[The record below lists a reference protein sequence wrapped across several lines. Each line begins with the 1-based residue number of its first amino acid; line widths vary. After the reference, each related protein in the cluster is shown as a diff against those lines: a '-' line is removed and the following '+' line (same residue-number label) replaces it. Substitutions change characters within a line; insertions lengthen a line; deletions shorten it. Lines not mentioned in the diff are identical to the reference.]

1 MTEQNTFVLDE
12 DAQRLYAQI
21 EGIEFGRLAT
31 LGEALSKEERKLNT
45 CRSLLGKL
53 ADLLAACLRDTQLM
67 KDAKTAKGF
76 LNEFLAVLQE
86 LGRMPGHDG
95 KILIRHRGLL
105 TGTKASEK
113 IDYVVLFGNILFDI
127 ATAAAMAKNLDGVPT
142 DLQTRLTRAFQVFSD
157 HGINS
162 FFLQIP
168 EKSPACSDA
177 MQTALHILSYYSQA
191 MRPGS
196 SAMFEKIPS
205 ETSFPLIRDERNQ
218 PDLNLTLLA
227 GVNGTNP
234 EKMKTV
240 VQKVDTWMRRP
251 EYVASEEQF
260 PSVYNAILGIKSL
273 RKRLVPP
280 PIEVNNIKWLIVD
293 NEQEFVSK
301 QKSEVA
307 RLVAGE
313 YGNSP
318 QETARIIGSV
328 YGDDF
333 QQIDPQNLGERLRLA
348 SNLLTSIEKTDASQP
363 VMDEVLDNVESRL
376 DKVSDHVYESLDVHD
391 GVIIA
396 KTGETETTIGRIHSK
411 LKTMVGFFQARS
423 AIKKKM
429 RNMAQRGISF
439 DANDYKIIAKD
450 FGISVDE
457 AKRLIG
463 LFKSC
468 FDEQGCFARVAFER
482 KTPELAKYG
491 KKVFMFLWQYLKTMA
506 EREDRIAF
514 LNALQLLVVR
524 LEEPEGILTALLSD
538 FFDDPK
544 TVTSSD
550 QYAIMLLT
558 LFAIKYNKGFVKYIE
573 ITPEEVL
580 KISRGLDTKM
590 TAATSKLIETNQEKF
605 FEKVKTIHRE
615 LIQSLDSDR
624 TEGEQMLFRDM
635 FYLERE
641 IYIFLS
647 LVGGNTARALIRSA
661 AQEYGD
667 PKGKIYALREGKRFL
682 PALLQLLRIVS
693 RGLGILGGKKDLSL
707 LKKIRTREE
716 EFFEGIG
723 GEKDKRYIALAMKW
737 VEASMQRITA
747 GN

>member
-1 MTEQNTFVLDE
+1 MTEENTFVLDE
-12 DAQRLYAQI
+12 NAQRLYEQI
-21 EGIEFGRLAT
+21 EGVEFGRLAT
-31 LGEALSKEERKLNT
+31 FGEALSNEERKLNI

-53 ADLLAACLRDTQLM
+53 ADLLAACLRDPQLM
-67 KDAKTAKGF
+67 KDAKTSKGF

-86 LGRMPGHDG
+86 LGRMPDHDG

-105 TGTKASEK
+105 TGAKASEK

-127 ATAAAMAKNLDGVPT
+127 ATAATVAKSLDDVPA
-142 DLQTRLTRAFQVFSD
+142 DLQTRLTGAFQVFSD

-162 FFLQIP
+162 LFLQIS
-168 EKSPACSDA
+168 EKSPARSDA
-177 MQTALHILSYYSQA
+177 LQIALHILSYYSQA

-196 SAMFEKIPS
+196 SATFEKTLS
-205 ETSFPLIRDERNQ
+205 ETSFPLIHDERNQ

-227 GVNGTNP
+227 GVNGTSP
-234 EKMKTV
+234 ETMKAV
-240 VQKVDTWMRRP
+240 VQKVDAWMRRP
-251 EYVASEEQF
+251 EYAASEEQF
-260 PSVYNAILGIKSL
+260 PSVYNAILGIRSL
-273 RKRLVPP
+273 RKSLVPP

-293 NEQEFVSK
+293 NEREFVSK
-301 QKSEVA
+301 QKSAVA

-313 YGNSP
+313 CGNSP
-318 QETARIIGSV
+318 QEMARIIGSV
-328 YGDDF
+328 YGEDF
-333 QQIDPQNLGERLRLA
+333 QQIDAQNLGDRLRLA
-348 SNLLTSIEKTDASQP
+348 SNLLTSIEKADASQP
-363 VMDEVLDNVESRL
+363 VMNEVLDNVESRL
-376 DKVSDHVYESLDVHD
+376 DKVSDRVYDSLDVHD

-396 KTGETETTIGRIHSK
+396 KTGETETTIGKIHSK

-423 AIKKKM
+423 AVKKKM

-439 DANDYKIIAKD
+439 DAYDYKIIAKD
-450 FGISVDE
+450 FGISEEE
-457 AKRLIG
+457 AKGLVE

-468 FDEQGCFARVAFER
+468 FDEQGCFVRVAFER

-491 KKVFMFLWQYLKTMA
+491 KKVFMFLWQHLKTMM

-524 LEEPEGILTALLSD
+524 MEKPESILTALLWD

-580 KISRGLDTKM
+580 KISRGLDTNM
-590 TAATSKLIETNQEKF
+590 TAAMSKLIETNQEKF
-605 FEKVKTIHRE
+605 FEKVKTIHRK

-624 TEGEQMLFRDM
+624 TGEEQTLFRDM
-635 FYLERE
+635 YYLERE
-641 IYIFLS
+641 IHIFLS
-647 LVGGNTARALIRSA
+647 LVGGSTARVLIRSA

-667 PKGKIYALREGKRFL
+667 PKGKIYMLSESKRFL

-693 RGLGILGGKKDLSL
+693 RGLGIQGGKTDLSL
-707 LKKIRTREE
+707 LKKVRTREE
-716 EFFEGIG
+716 EFLEGIG

-737 VEASMQRITA
+737 VDASIQRITSTH
-747 GN
+747 